1 MSVETTRVR
10 LPGLLGEIG
19 FARVAS
25 MGAAVVLALA
35 LQSTVLA
42 RATLLGVI
50 PQLLLVVIVSLAYV
64 DGERVGVVA
73 GFTGGLLVDL
83 SLPEGTGAEGSI
95 IGLTALVY
103 TLTGFGVGVLRQ
115 YATSESVWRPVL
127 AVAIATA
134 VAESGYALLAIMLG
148 QRWVGIAFTAK
159 VIGLVVLYN
168 TLLAPFTFPLIKRIA
183 DRFRPAKVHR

>member
-1 MSVETTRVR
+1 MSLDASRVR
-10 LPGLLGEIG
+10 PPGLLGEIG
-19 FARVAS
+19 LGRISAIA
-25 MGAAVVLALA
+25 AAVVLALA

-64 DGERVGVVA
+64 DGERVGTVA

-83 SLPEGTGAEGSI
+83 SLPEGMGAEGSI

-103 TLTGFGVGVLRQ
+103 TLTGYGVGVLRQ
-115 YATSESVWRPVL
+115 YSTSESVWMPVL
-127 AVAIATA
+127 AVAVATA
-134 VAESGYALLAIMLG
+134 VAETSYALMAIMLG

-168 TLLAPFTFPLIKRIA
+168 TLLAPFTFPVVKRIA
-183 DRFRPAKVHR
+183 DHFRPAKVHR

>member
-1 MSVETTRVR
+1 MSLDASRVR
-10 LPGLLGEIG
+10 PPGLLGEIG
-19 FARVAS
+19 LGRISAIA
-25 MGAAVVLALA
+25 AAVVLALA

-64 DGERVGVVA
+64 DGERVGTVA

-83 SLPEGTGAEGSI
+83 SLPEGMGAEGSI

-103 TLTGFGVGVLRQ
+103 TLTGYGVGVLRQ
-115 YATSESVWRPVL
+115 YSTSESVWMPVL
-127 AVAIATA
+127 AVAVATA
-134 VAESGYALLAIMLG
+134 VAETSYALMAIMLG

-168 TLLAPFTFPLIKRIA
+168 TLLAPFTFPVIKRIA
-183 DRFRPAKVHR
+183 DHFRPAKVHR